1 MSVLAL
7 LPPPPAAA
15 ATGRSFHWN
24 FISTKKIKLVGQRK
38 LYKLLKISNKPM
50 SKRIDWPNINRVIV
64 MFTSFYCVAFTAKK
78 PNVNINYYSVNFGI
92 ESEVYATLL
101 GTCCLSMGLDGVTRK
116 CNGCF
121 KVPKCF

>member
-1 MSVLAL
+1 
-7 LPPPPAAA
+7 
-15 ATGRSFHWN
+15 
-24 FISTKKIKLVGQRK
+24 
-38 LYKLLKISNKPM
+38 
-50 SKRIDWPNINRVIV
+50 
-64 MFTSFYCVAFTAKK
+64 MFTSFYYVAFTAKK

-121 KVPKCF
+121 KVPKCFWGKQSKEYKSIDIQRTIFF